1 MARVS
6 LELPFP
12 MNTANTVVLVSVALF
27 LIVPFLQSN
36 MLTNFIDS
44 LLGRAALIL
53 FVLYAIRLGPLP
65 GVFAFL
71 AVASIFTERN
81 RYRIF
86 MAQKGIISRGSV
98 QTLGQVDMPHSV
110 PAPLHPGVK
119 QEPWLKYD
127 TMGSILE
134 GDGWNGPVDG
144 ESEDGK
150 QVLESQ
156 LYPNDLQDKFYVETG
171 LAPAETNA

>member
-1 MARVS
+1 MARAS
-6 LELPFP
+6 LQLPFP
-12 MNTANTVVLVSVALF
+12 MNTANTVVVISIVLF
-27 LIVPFLQSN
+27 LLVPFLQSSG
-36 MLTNFIDS
+36 LTAFIDS
-44 LLGRAALIL
+44 LLGRVALIV

-71 AVASIFTERN
+71 AVAAIFTERN

-86 MAQKGIISRGSV
+86 LAQKGIISRGSLP
-98 QTLGQVDMPHSV
+98 TLGQVDMPHSV
-110 PAPLHPGVK
+110 PASLHPGVK

-134 GDGWNGPVDG
+134 GDGWNGPVG
-144 ESEDGK
+144 ESEDDK